1 MNGVSSILQTARV
14 PWKDMVKS
22 GPLWA
27 IIIAHSFG
35 NWGVYTLLTSLPEFM
50 KSALKFDIKSV
61 SVQPFSYIDLKLQ
74 ICT

>member
-1 MNGVSSILQTARV
+1 MVLLCSVENHVFRFVSQTAKV
-14 PWKDMVKS
+14 PWRDMIKS

-27 IIIAHSFG
+27 IIVAHSFG

-61 SVQPFSYIDLKLQ
+61 STNIPI
-74 ICT
+74 

>member
-1 MNGVSSILQTARV
+1 MI
-14 PWKDMVKS
+14 KS

-27 IIIAHSFG
+27 IIVAHSFG

-61 SVQPFSYIDLKLQ
+61 STSILCFRLKYQ
-74 ICT
+74 YVHTAKQQ

>member
-1 MNGVSSILQTARV
+1 MI
-14 PWKDMVKS
+14 KS

-27 IIIAHSFG
+27 IIVAHSFG

-61 SVQPFSYIDLKLQ
+61 STNIPI
-74 ICT
+74 